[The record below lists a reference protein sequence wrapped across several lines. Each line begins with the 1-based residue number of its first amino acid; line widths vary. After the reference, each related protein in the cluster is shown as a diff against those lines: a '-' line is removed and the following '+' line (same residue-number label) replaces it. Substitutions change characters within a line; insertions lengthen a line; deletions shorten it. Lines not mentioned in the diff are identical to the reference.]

1 MILTDVT
8 KLRTSEIAREMSAI
22 WADVINGFADSDDM
36 GRMSELIE
44 ELQRRTYAA
53 EMAAARDR

>member
-8 KLRTSEIAREMSAI
+8 KLRTSEIAREMSVI
-22 WADVINGFADSDDM
+22 WADVVNELADSEDL

-53 EMAAARDR
+53 EMAANRDR